1 MLLRRASQVVED
13 DARLHPGGP
22 GERVDLQD
30 PRHVPPGVEHDG
42 DVARLAG
49 QARPRTAGQ
58 DRRVVVGAHAQG
70 SHYVLVVERED
81 DPEWHLPIVGGVGG
95 VDGPG
100 GAVEADLAADRGPER
115 RLQLAASRLGD
126 GRAVDP
132 GTRFED
138 GHGSVSRSP
147 LADGGSSCRA

>member
-1 MLLRRASQVVED
+1 VLLRRASQVVED

-49 QARPRTAGQ
+49 QARPRPAGQ
-58 DRRVVVGAHAQG
+58 DRRVVLGAHPQG
-70 SHYVLVVERED
+70 RHHVLVVERED
-81 DPEWHLPIVGGVGG
+81 DPQWHLPVVGRVGG

-100 GAVEADLAADRGPER
+100 RAIEADLAANRQPER
-115 RLQLAASRLGD
+115 RLQVSASRLGD
-126 GRAVDP
+126 GRAIDP
-132 GTRFED
+132 SARFDD
-138 GHGSVSRSP
+138 GHGTEPRPSP
-147 LADGGSSCRA
+147 ADRASSCRA